1 MEAATHVGLS
11 GRGVARHR
19 GRTESAGC
27 SLNKPKIDSI
37 IDVCRCG
44 KNVHRP
50 VGLGV
55 VPAVRRPDISVSH
68 PSSSEKMYETTLST
82 GLCVSGGLKETD
94 S

>member
-19 GRTESAGC
+19 GRAESAGC
-27 SLNKPKIDSI
+27 SLKKPKIDSI

-44 KNVHRP
+44 ENVHRP

-55 VPAVRRPDISVSH
+55 VPAVRKPDISVSH
-68 PSSSEKMYETTLST
+68 PSSSEKTHETTLSA